1 MVERYVFIKLK
12 DAQSTPQGRREVV
25 EHTREA
31 LPAIPGVASVV
42 VGEPADGAAVA
53 SWDVSIAVRF
63 DSIED
68 IEPYRAHPEHR
79 RYVDEFLKPRMEVIK
94 GWNFEIGAVSS

>member
-12 DAQSTPQGRREVV
+12 DAMSTAERRREVV
-25 EHTREA
+25 ERA
-31 LPAIPGVASVV
+31 RAVLPTVPGVVSVR

-63 DSIED
+63 ASID
-68 IEPYRAHPEHR
+68 AVEPYRAHPDHR
-79 RYVDEFLKPRMEVIK
+79 AFVDGFIRPRMQIIK
-94 GWNFEIGAVSS
+94 AWNFDIGDAP